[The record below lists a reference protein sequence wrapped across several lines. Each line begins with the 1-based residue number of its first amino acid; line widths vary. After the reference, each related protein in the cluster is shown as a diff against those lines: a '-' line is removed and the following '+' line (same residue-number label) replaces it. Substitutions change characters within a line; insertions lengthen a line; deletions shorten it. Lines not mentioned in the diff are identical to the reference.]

1 MELPTKFNFRS
12 IGYTIGL
19 SVLCAGNSFALPP
32 IPTLPGLP
40 TPTPTPIS
48 VPAPA
53 AAAPAK
59 PVTAAAPPPVAAAPA
74 PVAAATPAPVAPVA
88 VVPAAAPPKPAG
100 PPQMVV
106 RRVIMKD
113 AASAELMLAKLQGLQ
128 AAGLFRG
135 PAPTDPK
142 APPAILISFQSAGS
156 YILVVGDRALVD
168 SAMEPVR
175 LMSCLNERPHA
186 HLMLNARVVQLTGP
200 ADANVIQMTET
211 VRALVDAQR
220 AEVVGAFADLQ
231 SFLLDR
237 LNKRTGKDLAVYKEL
252 RAILPT
258 LGDSSRPLTVPEI
271 LLLMMVDRSLP
282 ALPSDAASQ
291 KARAAET
298 ALTTLPQHLGSL
310 MLQANRDDTAI
321 MEEIAPDLNSWK
333 QAVSVSRDW
342 CTYYVKE
349 LEKPNGVGIT
359 GFRAALESTKCPIPT
374 WIALRMKRSLEL
386 TQRLYPDMVTKQTRE
401 SLHEL
406 ERRFTKGLDQVNVI
420 IADLAKAE
428 AAEKAAALAKT
439 NPAPVKPDK
448 KAEAAAKKGPKEVT
462 PDVDHQL
469 LALQTA
475 ANDLVSAPLALFNTV
490 MAATDGSAPTA
501 EQLVLMIHSYAT
513 ERAKLSAYMD
523 APDQAGASNI
533 NYSKIET
540 LEASLNLWLRRASE
554 AMSSALEQQFYSGYV
569 EQLRLLATKALGKNS
584 NRDIL
589 AGSHIEEV
597 PDIERDL
604 LLSDSGVN
612 VFVSNSISLQFA
624 QDVMNSVSARVQGKL
639 PNNLSIQD
647 RIAAASSAAASMAGL
662 QKQYGF
668 QGEDIVQ
675 SLLAGGQAV
684 PVSSGIDL
692 SAKPSVGF
700 DGSTVNLTLTVNET
714 LAPDT
719 DKVVDRVTNHS
730 INGAT
735 ISALSYE
742 PMVVSTLASNLTYYE
757 AVGGFPVLRQIPGL
771 KNLLNDVPFAPFK
784 LGKRQKG
791 VYQSSVIILE
801 PVVIPTIE
809 DLVRYQSGW
818 LDSDGKATSN

>member
-1 MELPTKFNFRS
+1 
-12 IGYTIGL
+12 
-19 SVLCAGNSFALPP
+19 
-32 IPTLPGLP
+32 
-40 TPTPTPIS
+40 
-48 VPAPA
+48 
-53 AAAPAK
+53 
-59 PVTAAAPPPVAAAPA
+59 
-74 PVAAATPAPVAPVA
+74 
-88 VVPAAAPPKPAG
+88 
-100 PPQMVV
+100 
-106 RRVIMKD
+106 MKD
-113 AASAELMLAKLQGLQ
+113 AASAELMLTKLTGLQG
-128 AAGLFRG
+128 AGLFRG
-135 PAPTDPK
+135 MASLDPK
-142 APPAILISFQSAGS
+142 APPAILISFQTAGS
-156 YILVVGDRALVD
+156 YILVSGDRALVD
-168 SAMEPVR
+168 SAMEPIR
-175 LMSCLNERPHA
+175 LMACLNERPHA
-186 HLMLNARVVQLTGP
+186 HLLLNARVVQLTGP

-220 AEVVGAFADLQ
+220 AEVVTAFSDLQ
-231 SFLLDR
+231 AFLLDR
-237 LNKRTGKDLAVYKEL
+237 LSKRTGKDLEVYKEI
-252 RAILPT
+252 RAIMPT

-271 LLLMMVDRSLP
+271 LLLMMIDRSLP

-310 MLQANRDDTAI
+310 MMNPKRDDTAI
-321 MEEIAPDLNSWK
+321 MEEIEPDLNSWK
-333 QAVSVSRDW
+333 QAVTSSRDW
-342 CTYYVKE
+342 CTYYIKE
-349 LEKPNGVGIT
+349 LDKPNGMGIT
-359 GFRAALESTKCPIPT
+359 GFRAALEGKKCAIPT
-374 WIALRMKRSLEL
+374 WIALRMKRSIEL
-386 TQRLYPDMVTKQTRE
+386 TQRLYPDMVAKQTRE
-401 SLHEL
+401 SLIEL
-406 ERRFTKGLDQVNVI
+406 EHRFTRGLDHVNVI

-428 AAEKAAALAKT
+428 AAQKAAIEKQKAIAAGTVDTSQQKKLKPAQVEAERRKAAL
-439 NPAPVKPDK
+439 
-448 KAEAAAKKGPKEVT
+448 T
-462 PDVDHQL
+462 PDVDHEL

-475 ANDLVSAPLALFNTV
+475 ANELVSAPLALFNTV
-490 MAATDGSAPTA
+490 MAATDGSAPSA
-501 EQLVLMIHSYAT
+501 DQLIQMIHSYAA
-513 ERAKLSAYMD
+513 ERGKLSAYMD
-523 APDQAGASNI
+523 APDQAGASHI
-533 NYSKIET
+533 NYARIET

-554 AMSSALEQQFYSGYV
+554 AMSSSLEQQFYSGYV

-589 AGSHIEEV
+589 SASHIEEV

-624 QDVMNSVSARVQGKL
+624 QDVTNSVSATVQGKL
-639 PNNLSIQD
+639 PDNLSIQD
-647 RIAAASSAAASMAGL
+647 RINNATAAAGSMATL

-692 SAKPSVGF
+692 SAKPSIGF
-700 DGSTVNLTLTVNET
+700 DASTVMLTLTVNET
-714 LAPDT
+714 LAPNT
-719 DKVVDRVTNHS
+719 DKVTDRVTNHNIS
-730 INGAT
+730 GAT

-809 DLVRYQSGW
+809 DLVRYHAGWQDAQSK
-818 LDSDGKATSN
+818 SP